1 MNSSALNRAVLIG
14 LMLMATA
21 AAQSPTT
28 RADAP
33 VTRPSDLLGEKYSSA
48 AYGLEFRVPL
58 NFTAVPRPNAD
69 TIVEFDRPEF
79 NWRLQAW
86 RRVLES
92 PLELSIYKDQL
103 GQPQNGVLE
112 VTLDN
117 IKQGAPN
124 VEVIRDEV
132 INVGAVRVGMLAVRY
147 DTATGER
154 RLTQQAIFQ
163 APDADNRLYYFLDL
177 TGPGKPAAEPKD
189 LVNPAEKLA
198 ADTFAQVVDSVVLLD
213 RAGVAQNQRQ
223 RLYSTHALFVNWAA
237 GHYQPVRA
245 ALQPEQWQRILRDGK
260 DVGYSY
266 IVEELD
272 SRGAPE
278 NATVR
283 IGVRSRLM
291 PTPLLQWDTQT
302 WMNASS
308 DRAHESWSTIVRCS
322 NHAGEL
328 LDGFSQVGTSDER
341 TKAVAL
347 HPQGGAGGLGTGGG
361 GIDGGPLGQGNVDI
375 AVVRSLQI
383 TTMRGRN
390 KLSPLSQDTPVF
402 YVPAAFSFLLPHLL
416 PLNRPHQYMFAT
428 FVGPDANLFSPP
440 ALGAAA
446 GGQSGLGDIM
456 SRYMDVAPVQQ
467 VTFNGQEVTAV
478 VITDRLGLEG
488 LPTTYYMAPDGKF
501 IGSIRAQSD
510 GSKTSTIMVL
520 PTDSDTLLRLWP
532 RPDLTRPPE
541 PPQQ

>member
-1 MNSSALNRAVLIG
+1 MNPTALRWAVPIFL
-14 LMLMATA
+14 LLAATA
-21 AAQSPTT
+21 W
-28 RADAP
+28 ADAP
-33 VTRPSDLLGEKYSSA
+33 QTRPDNLLGEKYSSA

-58 NFTAVPRPNAD
+58 KFVSVPRPNAD
-69 TIVEFDRPEF
+69 TIVEFDQPEF
-79 NWRLQAW
+79 NLRLQAW

-92 PLELSIYKDQL
+92 PLELTTYKDQL

-117 IKQGAPN
+117 IKRGAPN
-124 VEVIRDEV
+124 VEVVRDEV

-189 LVNPAEKLA
+189 IVNPAERLA

-213 RAGVAQNQRQ
+213 RTSVAENQRQ
-223 RLYSTHALFVNWAA
+223 RLYGTRALFVGWASN
-237 GHYQPVRA
+237 HYQPVRS
-245 ALQPEQWQRILRDGK
+245 ALQSEQWRRILRDGK

-272 SRGAPE
+272 TRGAPE
-278 NATVR
+278 DATVR

-302 WMNASS
+302 WMNASI
-308 DRAHESWSTIVRCS
+308 DRKHESWSTVVRCS
-322 NHAGEL
+322 KHSGEL

-341 TKAVAL
+341 TKAVAIQPPANPPAL
-347 HPQGGAGGLGTGGG
+347 GAPGGV
-361 GIDGGPLGQGNVDI
+361 DGGPLGQGNVNI
-375 AVVRSLQI
+375 AIVRSLQVN
-383 TTMRGRN
+383 TMHERN
-390 KLSPLSQDTPVF
+390 RLNPLSQDTPPF
-402 YVPAAFSFLLPHLL
+402 YVPQAFSFLLPHLL

-428 FVGPDANLFSPP
+428 FVGPDSDLFSPP
-440 ALGAAA
+440 TLGATE
-446 GGQSGLGDIM
+446 GGQSGVGDIM

-467 VTFNGQEVTAV
+467 VNFNGQDYQAV

-488 LPTTYYMAPDGKF
+488 SPTTYYMTPQGQF
-501 IGSIRAQSD
+501 IGSIRTQTD
-510 GSKTSTIMVL
+510 GNKNSTIMVL
-520 PTDSDTLLRLWP
+520 PTDADTLLRLWP

-541 PPQQ
+541 PQPQQ